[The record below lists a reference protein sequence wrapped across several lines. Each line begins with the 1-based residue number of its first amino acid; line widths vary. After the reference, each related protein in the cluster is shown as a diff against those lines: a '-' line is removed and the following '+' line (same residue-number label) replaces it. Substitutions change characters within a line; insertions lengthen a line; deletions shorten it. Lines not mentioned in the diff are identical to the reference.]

1 MCMYCFN
8 CKFILMGKKNS
19 YTNKNTLFHIAP
31 FLAKLQSALHNRN
44 KTTYGRLNNNNR
56 KIS

>member
-31 FLAKLQSALHNRN
+31 FLAKLQSA
-44 KTTYGRLNNNNR
+44 
-56 KIS
+56 